1 MKGDWT
7 DKLKTRLEGHEMTP
21 PSDLW
26 TGINK
31 QMGFAA
37 QPARASVVAIWR
49 WATVAAVVLA
59 LVGFF
64 ALYENNEADYSI
76 PNELISEEAI
86 IPKPMEET
94 IIEKQPIAKKQSSTI
109 SRVPPQE
116 SEGITIV
123 DEYFVVEDI
132 AGEPEKSTKVV
143 KEVKPQKRNT
153 AKKVIPVSQR
163 EVIAQQPKAKSK
175 KQRLSVALNA
185 SGGLSNSK
193 TESMHVEPIY
203 GAAPGTPPH
212 RMHYLGDVFEPKK
225 VQERKASK
233 HAFPIRLGIKLSY
246 PLNDRLSLQSGV
258 GYTLLKSDLSY
269 SSMQI
274 GQQLHS
280 SGVPLGLRYQLW
292 NSGRFSLYGAVG
304 AMLEKC
310 VKNNSELPSAFTDA
324 ALINTEKPWQCS
336 LNAALGAEYRL
347 DKAIGI
353 YLEPGVGY
361 FFEDGTSV
369 EHYYTEHPFVPSLE
383 IGLRWN
389 M

>member
-26 TGINK
+26 TGINE

-37 QPARASVVAIWR
+37 QPARASVVVIWR

-86 IPKPMEET
+86 IPKPIEET
-94 IIEKQPIAKKQSSTI
+94 IIEKQPIAKKQHNI
-109 SRVPPQE
+109 IPQVKPQE
-116 SEGITIV
+116 SVGVTIV
-123 DEYFVVEDI
+123 EEYVEVVDMTAVQQEKSQKRPTTKEVVETYHHNVPI
-132 AGEPEKSTKVV
+132 
-143 KEVKPQKRNT
+143 
-153 AKKVIPVSQR
+153 
-163 EVIAQQPKAKSK
+163 QQPKAKSK

-193 TESMHVEPIY
+193 TESMHVEPVY

-274 GQQLHS
+274 GQQLHYI
-280 SGVPLGLRYQLW
+280 GVPLGLRYQLW

>member
-26 TGINK
+26 TGINE

-94 IIEKQPIAKKQSSTI
+94 IIEKQPIAKKQHNI
-109 SRVPPQE
+109 IPQVKHQE
-116 SEGITIV
+116 SVGVTIV
-123 DEYFVVEDI
+123 EEYVEVVDMTAVQEEKSQKRPTTKEVVETYHHNVPI
-132 AGEPEKSTKVV
+132 
-143 KEVKPQKRNT
+143 
-153 AKKVIPVSQR
+153 
-163 EVIAQQPKAKSK
+163 QQPKAKSK

-193 TESMHVEPIY
+193 TESMHVEPVY

-212 RMHYLGDVFEPKK
+212 RMYYLGDVFEPKK

-274 GQQLHS
+274 GQQLHYI
-280 SGVPLGLRYQLW
+280 GVPLGLRYQLW

-310 VKNNSELPSAFTDA
+310 VKNSSELPSAFTDA

>member
-26 TGINK
+26 TGINE

-37 QPARASVVAIWR
+37 QPARASVVVIWR

-94 IIEKQPIAKKQSSTI
+94 IIEKQPIAKKQHNI
-109 SRVPPQE
+109 IPQVKPQE
-116 SEGITIV
+116 SVGVTIV
-123 DEYFVVEDI
+123 EEYVEVVDMTAVQQEKLQKRPTTKEVVETYHHNVPI
-132 AGEPEKSTKVV
+132 
-143 KEVKPQKRNT
+143 
-153 AKKVIPVSQR
+153 
-163 EVIAQQPKAKSK
+163 QQPKAKSK

-193 TESMHVEPIY
+193 TESMHVEPVY

-274 GQQLHS
+274 GQQLHYI
-280 SGVPLGLRYQLW
+280 GVPLGLRYQLW

>member
-26 TGINK
+26 TGINE

-37 QPARASVVAIWR
+37 QPARASVVAFWR

-76 PNELISEEAI
+76 PNELITEEAI
-86 IPKPMEET
+86 IPKNMEET
-94 IIEKQPIAKKQSSTI
+94 IIEKQPIAKKQHNI
-109 SRVPPQE
+109 IPQVKPQE
-116 SEGITIV
+116 SVGVTIV
-123 DEYFVVEDI
+123 EENFDVVEI
-132 AGEPEKSTKVV
+132 TAVQQEKSQKRPTT
-143 KEVKPQKRNT
+143 KEVVETYHHNVP
-153 AKKVIPVSQR
+153 I
-163 EVIAQQPKAKSK
+163 QQPKAKSK

-193 TESMHVEPIY
+193 TESMHVEPVY

-212 RMHYLGDVFEPKK
+212 RMYYLGDVFEPKK

-258 GYTLLKSDLSY
+258 GYTLLKSDVSY

-274 GQQLHS
+274 GQQLHYI
-280 SGVPLGLRYQLW
+280 GVPLGLRYQLW

-310 VKNNSELPSAFTDA
+310 VKNSSELPSAFTYA

-369 EHYYTEHPFVPSLE
+369 EHYYTEHPLVPSLE

>member
-26 TGINK
+26 TGINE

-94 IIEKQPIAKKQSSTI
+94 IIEKQPIAKKQHNI
-109 SRVPPQE
+109 IPQVKPQE
-116 SEGITIV
+116 SVGVTIV
-123 DEYFVVEDI
+123 EEYVEVVDMTAVQQEKSQKRPPTKEVVETYHHNVPI
-132 AGEPEKSTKVV
+132 
-143 KEVKPQKRNT
+143 
-153 AKKVIPVSQR
+153 
-163 EVIAQQPKAKSK
+163 QQPKAKSK

-193 TESMHVEPIY
+193 TESMHIEPVY

-258 GYTLLKSDLSY
+258 GYTLLKSDVSY

-274 GQQLHS
+274 GQQLHYI
-280 SGVPLGLRYQLW
+280 GVPLGLRYQLW

>member
-26 TGINK
+26 TGINE

-37 QPARASVVAIWR
+37 QPARASVVAFWR

-76 PNELISEEAI
+76 PNELITEEAI
-86 IPKPMEET
+86 IPKNMEET
-94 IIEKQPIAKKQSSTI
+94 IIEKQPIAKKLHNIIPQ
-109 SRVPPQE
+109 VKPQE
-116 SEGITIV
+116 SVGVTIV
-123 DEYFVVEDI
+123 EEYVEVVDMTAVQQEKSQKRPTTKEVVETYHHNVPI
-132 AGEPEKSTKVV
+132 
-143 KEVKPQKRNT
+143 
-153 AKKVIPVSQR
+153 
-163 EVIAQQPKAKSK
+163 QQPKAKSK

-193 TESMHVEPIY
+193 TESMHVEPVY

-212 RMHYLGDVFEPKK
+212 RMYYLGDVFEPKK

-258 GYTLLKSDLSY
+258 GYTLLKSDVSY

-274 GQQLHS
+274 GQQLHYI
-280 SGVPLGLRYQLW
+280 GVPLGLRYQLW

-369 EHYYTEHPFVPSLE
+369 EHYYTEHPLVPSLE

>member
-26 TGINK
+26 TGINE

-76 PNELISEEAI
+76 PNELITEEAI

-94 IIEKQPIAKKQSSTI
+94 IIEKQPIAKKQHNI
-109 SRVPPQE
+109 IPQVKPQE
-116 SEGITIV
+116 SVGVTIV
-123 DEYFVVEDI
+123 EEYVEVVDMT
-132 AGEPEKSTKVV
+132 AVQQEKSQKRPTT
-143 KEVKPQKRNT
+143 KEVVGTYHHNVP
-153 AKKVIPVSQR
+153 I
-163 EVIAQQPKAKSK
+163 QQPKAKSK

-193 TESMHVEPIY
+193 TESMHVEPVY

-212 RMHYLGDVFEPKK
+212 RMYYLGDVFEPKK

-258 GYTLLKSDLSY
+258 GYTLLKSDVSY

-274 GQQLHS
+274 GQQLHYI
-280 SGVPLGLRYQLW
+280 GVPLGLRYQLW

-310 VKNNSELPSAFTDA
+310 VKNSSELPSAFTYA

-369 EHYYTEHPFVPSLE
+369 EHYYTEHPLVPSLE

>member
-26 TGINK
+26 TGINE

-49 WATVAAVVLA
+49 WATVAAVALA

-76 PNELISEEAI
+76 PNELITEEAI
-86 IPKPMEET
+86 IPKTMEET
-94 IIEKQPIAKKQSSTI
+94 IIEKQPIAKKQHNI
-109 SRVPPQE
+109 IPQVKPQE
-116 SEGITIV
+116 SVGVTIV
-123 DEYFVVEDI
+123 EEYVEVVDMTAVQQEKSQKRPTTKEVVETYHHNVPI
-132 AGEPEKSTKVV
+132 
-143 KEVKPQKRNT
+143 
-153 AKKVIPVSQR
+153 
-163 EVIAQQPKAKSK
+163 QQTKAKSK

-193 TESMHVEPIY
+193 TESMHVEPVY

-212 RMHYLGDVFEPKK
+212 RMYYLGDVFEPKK

-274 GQQLHS
+274 GQQLHYI
-280 SGVPLGLRYQLW
+280 GVPLGLRYQLW

-310 VKNNSELPSAFTDA
+310 VKNSSELPSAFTYA

-369 EHYYTEHPFVPSLE
+369 EHYYTEHPLVPSLE

>member
-26 TGINK
+26 TGINE

-76 PNELISEEAI
+76 PNELITEEAI
-86 IPKPMEET
+86 IPKPMEGT
-94 IIEKQPIAKKQSSTI
+94 IIEKQPIAKKQHNI
-109 SRVPPQE
+109 IPQVKPQE
-116 SEGITIV
+116 SVGVTIV
-123 DEYFVVEDI
+123 EEYVEVVDMTAVQQEKSQKRPTTKEVVETYHHNVPI
-132 AGEPEKSTKVV
+132 
-143 KEVKPQKRNT
+143 
-153 AKKVIPVSQR
+153 
-163 EVIAQQPKAKSK
+163 QQPKAKSK

-193 TESMHVEPIY
+193 TESMHVEPVY

-274 GQQLHS
+274 GQQLHYI
-280 SGVPLGLRYQLW
+280 GVPLGLHYQLW

>member
-26 TGINK
+26 TGINE

-37 QPARASVVAIWR
+37 QPARASVVVIWR

-94 IIEKQPIAKKQSSTI
+94 IIEKQPIAKKQHNI
-109 SRVPPQE
+109 IPQVKPQE
-116 SEGITIV
+116 SVGVTIV
-123 DEYFVVEDI
+123 EEYVEVVDMTAVQQEKSQKRPTTKEVVETYHHNVPI
-132 AGEPEKSTKVV
+132 
-143 KEVKPQKRNT
+143 
-153 AKKVIPVSQR
+153 
-163 EVIAQQPKAKSK
+163 QQPKAKSK

-193 TESMHVEPIY
+193 TESMHVEPVY

-274 GQQLHS
+274 GQQLHYI
-280 SGVPLGLRYQLW
+280 GVPLGLRYQLW

>member
-26 TGINK
+26 TGINE
-31 QMGFAA
+31 QMEFAT

-76 PNELISEEAI
+76 PNELITEEAI
-86 IPKPMEET
+86 IPKTMEET
-94 IIEKQPIAKKQSSTI
+94 IIEKQPIAKKQHNI
-109 SRVPPQE
+109 IPQVKPQE
-116 SEGITIV
+116 SVGVTIV
-123 DEYFVVEDI
+123 EEYVEVVDMTAVQQEKSQKRPTTKEVVETYHHNVPI
-132 AGEPEKSTKVV
+132 
-143 KEVKPQKRNT
+143 
-153 AKKVIPVSQR
+153 
-163 EVIAQQPKAKSK
+163 QQTKAKSK

-193 TESMHVEPIY
+193 TESMHVEPVY

-274 GQQLHS
+274 GQQLHYI
-280 SGVPLGLRYQLW
+280 GVPLGLRYQLW

-310 VKNNSELPSAFTDA
+310 VKNSSELPSAFTYA

-369 EHYYTEHPFVPSLE
+369 EHYYTEHPLVPSLE

>member
-26 TGINK
+26 TGINE

-76 PNELISEEAI
+76 PNELITEEAI
-86 IPKPMEET
+86 IPKTMEGT
-94 IIEKQPIAKKQSSTI
+94 IIEKQPIAKKQHNI
-109 SRVPPQE
+109 IPQVKPQE
-116 SEGITIV
+116 SVGVTIV
-123 DEYFVVEDI
+123 EENFDVVEI
-132 AGEPEKSTKVV
+132 TAVQQEKSQKRPTT
-143 KEVKPQKRNT
+143 KEVVGTYHHNVP
-153 AKKVIPVSQR
+153 I
-163 EVIAQQPKAKSK
+163 QQPKAKSK

-193 TESMHVEPIY
+193 TESMHVEPVY

-274 GQQLHS
+274 GQQLHYI
-280 SGVPLGLRYQLW
+280 GVPLGLRYQLW

-310 VKNNSELPSAFTDA
+310 VKNSSELPSAFTYA

-369 EHYYTEHPFVPSLE
+369 EHYYTEHPLVPSLE

>member
-26 TGINK
+26 TGINE

-76 PNELISEEAI
+76 PNELITEEAI
-86 IPKPMEET
+86 IPKPMEGT
-94 IIEKQPIAKKQSSTI
+94 IIEKQPIAKKQHNI
-109 SRVPPQE
+109 IPQVKPQE
-116 SEGITIV
+116 SVGVTIV
-123 DEYFVVEDI
+123 EENFDVVEI
-132 AGEPEKSTKVV
+132 TAVQQEKSQKRPTT
-143 KEVKPQKRNT
+143 KEVVETYHHNVP
-153 AKKVIPVSQR
+153 I
-163 EVIAQQPKAKSK
+163 QQTKAKSK

-193 TESMHVEPIY
+193 TESMHVEPVY

-274 GQQLHS
+274 GQQLHYI
-280 SGVPLGLRYQLW
+280 GVPLGLRYQLW

-310 VKNNSELPSAFTDA
+310 VKNSSELPSAFTYA

-369 EHYYTEHPFVPSLE
+369 EHYYTEHPLVPSLE

>member
-26 TGINK
+26 TGINE

-76 PNELISEEAI
+76 PNELITEEAI
-86 IPKPMEET
+86 IPKTMEET
-94 IIEKQPIAKKQSSTI
+94 IIEKQPIAKKQHNI
-109 SRVPPQE
+109 IPQVKPQE
-116 SEGITIV
+116 SVGVTIV
-123 DEYFVVEDI
+123 EEYVEVVDMT
-132 AGEPEKSTKVV
+132 AVQQEKSQKRPTT
-143 KEVKPQKRNT
+143 KEVVGTYHHNVP
-153 AKKVIPVSQR
+153 I
-163 EVIAQQPKAKSK
+163 QQPKAKSK

-193 TESMHVEPIY
+193 TESMHVEPVY

-274 GQQLHS
+274 GQQLHYI
-280 SGVPLGLRYQLW
+280 GVPLGLRYQLW

-310 VKNNSELPSAFTDA
+310 VKNSSELPSAFTYA

-369 EHYYTEHPFVPSLE
+369 EHYYTEHPLVPSLE

>member
-26 TGINK
+26 TGINE

-49 WATVAAVVLA
+49 WATVAAVVLV

-76 PNELISEEAI
+76 PNELITEEAI
-86 IPKPMEET
+86 IPKPMEGT
-94 IIEKQPIAKKQSSTI
+94 IIEKQPIAKKQHNI
-109 SRVPPQE
+109 IPQVKPQE
-116 SEGITIV
+116 SVGVTIV
-123 DEYFVVEDI
+123 EENFDVVEI
-132 AGEPEKSTKVV
+132 TAVQQEKSQKRPTT
-143 KEVKPQKRNT
+143 KEVVETYHHNVP
-153 AKKVIPVSQR
+153 I
-163 EVIAQQPKAKSK
+163 QQPKAKSK

-193 TESMHVEPIY
+193 TESMHVEPVY

-258 GYTLLKSDLSY
+258 GYTLLKSNLSY
-269 SSMQI
+269 SSMLI
-274 GQQLHS
+274 GQQLHYI
-280 SGVPLGLRYQLW
+280 GVPLGLRYQLW

-310 VKNNSELPSAFTDA
+310 VKNSSELPSAFTYA

-353 YLEPGVGY
+353 YLEPGIGY

-369 EHYYTEHPFVPSLE
+369 EHYYTEHPLVPSLE

>member
-26 TGINK
+26 TGINE

-37 QPARASVVAIWR
+37 QPARASVVAFWR

-76 PNELISEEAI
+76 PNELITEEAI
-86 IPKPMEET
+86 IQKTMEET
-94 IIEKQPIAKKQSSTI
+94 IIEKQPIAKKQHNI
-109 SRVPPQE
+109 IPQVKPQE
-116 SEGITIV
+116 SVGVTIV
-123 DEYFVVEDI
+123 EENFDVVEI
-132 AGEPEKSTKVV
+132 TAVQQEKSQKRPTT
-143 KEVKPQKRNT
+143 KEVVETYHHNVP
-153 AKKVIPVSQR
+153 I
-163 EVIAQQPKAKSK
+163 QQPKAKSK

-193 TESMHVEPIY
+193 TESMHVEPVY

-274 GQQLHS
+274 GQQLHYI
-280 SGVPLGLRYQLW
+280 GVPLGLRYQLW

-310 VKNNSELPSAFTDA
+310 VKNSSELPSAFTYA

-369 EHYYTEHPFVPSLE
+369 EHYYTEHPLVPSLE

>member
-26 TGINK
+26 TGINE

-76 PNELISEEAI
+76 PNELITEEAI
-86 IPKPMEET
+86 IPKPMEGT
-94 IIEKQPIAKKQSSTI
+94 IIEKQPIAKKQHNI
-109 SRVPPQE
+109 IPQVKPQE
-116 SEGITIV
+116 SVGVTIV
-123 DEYFVVEDI
+123 EEYVEVVDMTAVQQEKSQKRPTTKEVVETYHHNVPI
-132 AGEPEKSTKVV
+132 
-143 KEVKPQKRNT
+143 
-153 AKKVIPVSQR
+153 
-163 EVIAQQPKAKSK
+163 QQPKAKSK

-193 TESMHVEPIY
+193 TESMHVEPVY

-212 RMHYLGDVFEPKK
+212 RMYYLGDVFEPKK

-258 GYTLLKSDLSY
+258 GYTLLKSDVSY

-274 GQQLHS
+274 GQQLHYI
-280 SGVPLGLRYQLW
+280 GVPLGLRYQLW

-310 VKNNSELPSAFTDA
+310 VKNSSELPSAFTDA

-369 EHYYTEHPFVPSLE
+369 EHYYTEHPLVPSLE

>member
-26 TGINK
+26 TGINE

-76 PNELISEEAI
+76 PNELITEEAI
-86 IPKPMEET
+86 IPKTMEET
-94 IIEKQPIAKKQSSTI
+94 IIEKQPIAKKQHNI
-109 SRVPPQE
+109 IPQVKPQE
-116 SEGITIV
+116 SVGVTIV
-123 DEYFVVEDI
+123 EEYVEVVDMTAVQQEKSQKRPTTKEVVETYHHNVAI
-132 AGEPEKSTKVV
+132 
-143 KEVKPQKRNT
+143 
-153 AKKVIPVSQR
+153 
-163 EVIAQQPKAKSK
+163 QQPKAKSK

-193 TESMHVEPIY
+193 TESMHVEPVY

-274 GQQLHS
+274 GQQLHYI
-280 SGVPLGLRYQLW
+280 GVPLGLRYQLW

>member
-26 TGINK
+26 TGINE
-31 QMGFAA
+31 QMGFAT

-76 PNELISEEAI
+76 PNELITEEAI
-86 IPKPMEET
+86 IPKTMEET
-94 IIEKQPIAKKQSSTI
+94 IIEKQPIAKKQHNI
-109 SRVPPQE
+109 IPQVKPQE
-116 SEGITIV
+116 SVGVTIV
-123 DEYFVVEDI
+123 EENFDVVEI
-132 AGEPEKSTKVV
+132 TAVQQEKSQKRPTT
-143 KEVKPQKRNT
+143 KEVVETYHHNVP
-153 AKKVIPVSQR
+153 I
-163 EVIAQQPKAKSK
+163 QQPKAKSK

-193 TESMHVEPIY
+193 TESMHVEPVY

-212 RMHYLGDVFEPKK
+212 RMYYLGDVFEPKK

-246 PLNDRLSLQSGV
+246 PLNNRLSLQSGV

-274 GQQLHS
+274 GQQLHYI
-280 SGVPLGLRYQLW
+280 GVPLGLRYQLW

-310 VKNNSELPSAFTDA
+310 VKNSSELPSAFTDA

-361 FFEDGTSV
+361 FFEDGTSI
-369 EHYYTEHPFVPSLE
+369 EHYYTEHPLVPSLE

>member
-26 TGINK
+26 TGINE

-86 IPKPMEET
+86 IPKTMEET
-94 IIEKQPIAKKQSSTI
+94 IIEKQPIAKKQHNI
-109 SRVPPQE
+109 IPQVKPQE
-116 SEGITIV
+116 SVGVTIV
-123 DEYFVVEDI
+123 EENFDVVEI
-132 AGEPEKSTKVV
+132 TAVQQEKSQKRPTT
-143 KEVKPQKRNT
+143 KEVVETYHHNVP
-153 AKKVIPVSQR
+153 I
-163 EVIAQQPKAKSK
+163 QQPKAKSK

-193 TESMHVEPIY
+193 TESMHIEPVY

-258 GYTLLKSDLSY
+258 GYTLLKSDVSY

-274 GQQLHS
+274 GQQLHYI
-280 SGVPLGLRYQLW
+280 GVPLGLRYQLW

-369 EHYYTEHPFVPSLE
+369 EHYYTEHPLVPSLE

>member
-26 TGINK
+26 TGINE

-94 IIEKQPIAKKQSSTI
+94 IIEKQPIAKKQHNI
-109 SRVPPQE
+109 IPQVKPQE
-116 SEGITIV
+116 SVGVTIV
-123 DEYFVVEDI
+123 EEYVEVVDMTAVQQEKSQKRPTTKEVVETYHHNVPI
-132 AGEPEKSTKVV
+132 
-143 KEVKPQKRNT
+143 
-153 AKKVIPVSQR
+153 
-163 EVIAQQPKAKSK
+163 QQPKAKSK

-193 TESMHVEPIY
+193 TESMHVEPVY

-274 GQQLHS
+274 GQQLHYI
-280 SGVPLGLRYQLW
+280 GVPLGLRYQLW

-310 VKNNSELPSAFTDA
+310 VKNSSELPSAFTDA

>member
-26 TGINK
+26 TGINE

-76 PNELISEEAI
+76 PNELITEEAI
-86 IPKPMEET
+86 IPKPMEGT
-94 IIEKQPIAKKQSSTI
+94 IIEKQPIAKKQHNI
-109 SRVPPQE
+109 IPQVKPQE
-116 SEGITIV
+116 SVGVTIV
-123 DEYFVVEDI
+123 EENFDVVEI
-132 AGEPEKSTKVV
+132 TAVQQEKSQKRPTT
-143 KEVKPQKRNT
+143 KEVVETYHHNVP
-153 AKKVIPVSQR
+153 I
-163 EVIAQQPKAKSK
+163 QQPKAKSK

-193 TESMHVEPIY
+193 TESMHVEPVY

-274 GQQLHS
+274 GQQLHYI
-280 SGVPLGLRYQLW
+280 GVPLGLRYQLW

-310 VKNNSELPSAFTDA
+310 VKNSSELPSAFTYA

-369 EHYYTEHPFVPSLE
+369 EHYYTEHPLVPSLE

>member
-21 PSDLW
+21 PSGLW
-26 TGINK
+26 TGINE

-76 PNELISEEAI
+76 PNELITEEAI

-94 IIEKQPIAKKQSSTI
+94 IIEKQPIAKKQHKI
-109 SRVPPQE
+109 IPQVKPQE
-116 SEGITIV
+116 SVGVTIV
-123 DEYFVVEDI
+123 EEYVEVVDMTAVQQEKSQKRPTTKEVVETYHHNVPI
-132 AGEPEKSTKVV
+132 
-143 KEVKPQKRNT
+143 
-153 AKKVIPVSQR
+153 
-163 EVIAQQPKAKSK
+163 QQPKAKSK

-193 TESMHVEPIY
+193 TESMHVEPVY

-212 RMHYLGDVFEPKK
+212 RMYYLGDVFEPKK

-258 GYTLLKSDLSY
+258 GYTILKSDLSY

-274 GQQLHS
+274 GQQLHYI
-280 SGVPLGLRYQLW
+280 GVPLGLRYQLW

-310 VKNNSELPSAFTDA
+310 VKNSSELPSAFTDG

>member
-26 TGINK
+26 TGINE

-49 WATVAAVVLA
+49 WATVAAVVLV

-94 IIEKQPIAKKQSSTI
+94 IIEKQPIAKKQHNI
-109 SRVPPQE
+109 IPQVKPQE
-116 SEGITIV
+116 SVGVTIV
-123 DEYFVVEDI
+123 EEYVEVVDMTAVQQEKSQKRPTTKEVVETYHHNVPI
-132 AGEPEKSTKVV
+132 
-143 KEVKPQKRNT
+143 
-153 AKKVIPVSQR
+153 
-163 EVIAQQPKAKSK
+163 QQPKAKSK

-193 TESMHVEPIY
+193 TESMHIEPVY

-274 GQQLHS
+274 GQQLHYI
-280 SGVPLGLRYQLW
+280 GVPLGLRYQLW

-310 VKNNSELPSAFTDA
+310 VKNSSELPSAFTDA

>member
-26 TGINK
+26 TGINE

-76 PNELISEEAI
+76 PNELITEEAI
-86 IPKPMEET
+86 IQKNMEET
-94 IIEKQPIAKKQSSTI
+94 IIEKQPIAKKQHNI
-109 SRVPPQE
+109 IPQVKPQE
-116 SEGITIV
+116 SVGVTIV
-123 DEYFVVEDI
+123 EEYVEVVDMTAVQQEKSQKRPTTKEVVETYHHNVPI
-132 AGEPEKSTKVV
+132 QE
-143 KEVKPQKRNT
+143 
-153 AKKVIPVSQR
+153 
-163 EVIAQQPKAKSK
+163 PKAKSK

-193 TESMHVEPIY
+193 TESMHVEPVY

-212 RMHYLGDVFEPKK
+212 RMYYLGDVFEPKK

-274 GQQLHS
+274 GQQLHYI
-280 SGVPLGLRYQLW
+280 GVPLGLRYQLW

-310 VKNNSELPSAFTDA
+310 VKNSSELPSAFTNA

-369 EHYYTEHPFVPSLE
+369 EHYYTEHPLVPSLE

>member
-26 TGINK
+26 TGINE

-37 QPARASVVAIWR
+37 QPARVSVVAIWR

-94 IIEKQPIAKKQSSTI
+94 IIEKQPIAKKQHNI
-109 SRVPPQE
+109 IPQVKPQE
-116 SEGITIV
+116 SVGVTIV
-123 DEYFVVEDI
+123 EENFDVVEI
-132 AGEPEKSTKVV
+132 TAVQQEKSQKRPTT
-143 KEVKPQKRNT
+143 KEVVETYHHNVP
-153 AKKVIPVSQR
+153 I
-163 EVIAQQPKAKSK
+163 QQPKAKSK

-193 TESMHVEPIY
+193 TESMHVEPVY

-258 GYTLLKSDLSY
+258 SYTLLKSDVSY

-274 GQQLHS
+274 GQQLHYI
-280 SGVPLGLRYQLW
+280 GVPLGLRYQLW

>member
-26 TGINK
+26 TGINE

-94 IIEKQPIAKKQSSTI
+94 IIEKQPIAKKQHNI
-109 SRVPPQE
+109 IPQVKPQE
-116 SEGITIV
+116 SVGVTIV
-123 DEYFVVEDI
+123 EEYVEVVDMTAVQQEKSQKRPTTKEVVETYHHNVPI
-132 AGEPEKSTKVV
+132 QE
-143 KEVKPQKRNT
+143 
-153 AKKVIPVSQR
+153 
-163 EVIAQQPKAKSK
+163 PKAKSK

-193 TESMHVEPIY
+193 TESMHVEPVY

-212 RMHYLGDVFEPKK
+212 RMYYLGDVFEPKK

-258 GYTLLKSDLSY
+258 GYTLLKSDVSY

-274 GQQLHS
+274 GQQLHYI
-280 SGVPLGLRYQLW
+280 GVPLGLRYQLW

-310 VKNNSELPSAFTDA
+310 VKNSSELPSAFTYA

-369 EHYYTEHPFVPSLE
+369 EHYYTEHPLVPSLE

>member
-26 TGINK
+26 TGINE

-49 WATVAAVVLA
+49 WATVAAVALA

-76 PNELISEEAI
+76 PNELITEEAI
-86 IPKPMEET
+86 IPKPMEGT
-94 IIEKQPIAKKQSSTI
+94 IIEKQPIAKKQHNI
-109 SRVPPQE
+109 IPQVKPQE
-116 SEGITIV
+116 SVGVTIV
-123 DEYFVVEDI
+123 EENFDVVEI
-132 AGEPEKSTKVV
+132 TAVQQEKSQKRPTT
-143 KEVKPQKRNT
+143 KEVVETYHHNVP
-153 AKKVIPVSQR
+153 I
-163 EVIAQQPKAKSK
+163 QQPKAKSK

-193 TESMHVEPIY
+193 TESMHVEPVY

-274 GQQLHS
+274 GQQLHYI
-280 SGVPLGLRYQLW
+280 GVPLGLRYQLW

-310 VKNNSELPSAFTDA
+310 VKNSSELPSAFTYA

-369 EHYYTEHPFVPSLE
+369 EHYYTEHPLVPSLE

>member
-26 TGINK
+26 TGINE

-76 PNELISEEAI
+76 PNELITEEAI

-94 IIEKQPIAKKQSSTI
+94 IIEKQPIAKKQHNI
-109 SRVPPQE
+109 IPQVKPQE
-116 SEGITIV
+116 SVGVTIV
-123 DEYFVVEDI
+123 EENFDVVEI
-132 AGEPEKSTKVV
+132 TAVQQEKSQKRPTT
-143 KEVKPQKRNT
+143 KEVVETYHHNVP
-153 AKKVIPVSQR
+153 I
-163 EVIAQQPKAKSK
+163 QQPKAKSK

-193 TESMHVEPIY
+193 TESMHVEPVY

-274 GQQLHS
+274 GQQLHYI
-280 SGVPLGLRYQLW
+280 GVPLGLRYQLW

-310 VKNNSELPSAFTDA
+310 VKNSSELPSAFTYA

-369 EHYYTEHPFVPSLE
+369 EHYYTEHPLVPSLE

>member
-26 TGINK
+26 TGINE

-76 PNELISEEAI
+76 PNELITEEAI
-86 IPKPMEET
+86 IPKTMEET
-94 IIEKQPIAKKQSSTI
+94 IIEKQPIAKKQHNI
-109 SRVPPQE
+109 IPQVKPLE
-116 SEGITIV
+116 SVGVTIV
-123 DEYFVVEDI
+123 EENFDVVEI
-132 AGEPEKSTKVV
+132 TAVQQEKSQKRPTT
-143 KEVKPQKRNT
+143 KEVVETYHHNVP
-153 AKKVIPVSQR
+153 I
-163 EVIAQQPKAKSK
+163 QQPKAKSK

-193 TESMHVEPIY
+193 TESMHVEPVY

-212 RMHYLGDVFEPKK
+212 RMYYLGDVFEPKK

-274 GQQLHS
+274 GQQLHYI
-280 SGVPLGLRYQLW
+280 GVPLGLRYQLW

-310 VKNNSELPSAFTDA
+310 VKNSSELPSAFTYA

-369 EHYYTEHPFVPSLE
+369 EHYYTEHPLVPSLE

>member
-26 TGINK
+26 TGINE

-49 WATVAAVVLA
+49 WATVAAVALA

-76 PNELISEEAI
+76 PNELITEEAI
-86 IPKPMEET
+86 IPKPMEGT
-94 IIEKQPIAKKQSSTI
+94 IIEKQPIAKKQHNI
-109 SRVPPQE
+109 IPQVKPQE
-116 SEGITIV
+116 SVGVTIV
-123 DEYFVVEDI
+123 EENFDVVEI
-132 AGEPEKSTKVV
+132 TAVQQEKLQKRPTT
-143 KEVKPQKRNT
+143 KEVVETYHHNVP
-153 AKKVIPVSQR
+153 I
-163 EVIAQQPKAKSK
+163 QQPKAKSK

-193 TESMHVEPIY
+193 TESMHVEPVY

-212 RMHYLGDVFEPKK
+212 RMYYLGDVFEPKK

-274 GQQLHS
+274 GQQLHYI
-280 SGVPLGLRYQLW
+280 GVPLGLRYQLW

-310 VKNNSELPSAFTDA
+310 VKNSSELPSAFTYA

-369 EHYYTEHPFVPSLE
+369 EHYYTEHPLVPSLE

>member
-26 TGINK
+26 TGINE

-49 WATVAAVVLA
+49 WATVAAVALA

-76 PNELISEEAI
+76 PNELITEEAI
-86 IPKPMEET
+86 IPKPMEGT
-94 IIEKQPIAKKQSSTI
+94 IIEKQPIAKKQHNI
-109 SRVPPQE
+109 IPQVKPQE
-116 SEGITIV
+116 SVGVTIV
-123 DEYFVVEDI
+123 EENFDVVEI
-132 AGEPEKSTKVV
+132 TAVQQEKSQKRPTT
-143 KEVKPQKRNT
+143 KEVVETYHHNVP
-153 AKKVIPVSQR
+153 I
-163 EVIAQQPKAKSK
+163 QQPKAKSK

-193 TESMHVEPIY
+193 TESMHVEPVY

-212 RMHYLGDVFEPKK
+212 RMYYLGDVFEPKK

-274 GQQLHS
+274 GQQLHYI
-280 SGVPLGLRYQLW
+280 GVPLGLRYQLW
-292 NSGRFSLYGAVG
+292 NSGRFSLYGALG

-310 VKNNSELPSAFTDA
+310 VKNSSELPSAFTYA

-369 EHYYTEHPFVPSLE
+369 EHYYTEHPLVPSLE

>member
-26 TGINK
+26 TGINE

-76 PNELISEEAI
+76 PNELITEEAI
-86 IPKPMEET
+86 IPKNMEET
-94 IIEKQPIAKKQSSTI
+94 IIEKQPIAKKQHNI
-109 SRVPPQE
+109 IPQVKPQE
-116 SEGITIV
+116 SVGVTIV
-123 DEYFVVEDI
+123 EENFDVVEI
-132 AGEPEKSTKVV
+132 TAAQQEKSQKRPTT
-143 KEVKPQKRNT
+143 KEVVGTYHHNVP
-153 AKKVIPVSQR
+153 I
-163 EVIAQQPKAKSK
+163 QQPKAKSK

-193 TESMHVEPIY
+193 TESMHVEPVY

-212 RMHYLGDVFEPKK
+212 RMYYLGDVFEPKK

-274 GQQLHS
+274 GQQLHYI
-280 SGVPLGLRYQLW
+280 GVPLGLRYQLW

-310 VKNNSELPSAFTDA
+310 VKNSSELPSAFTDA

-369 EHYYTEHPFVPSLE
+369 EHYYTEHPLVPSLE

>member
-26 TGINK
+26 TGINE

-76 PNELISEEAI
+76 PNELITEEAI
-86 IPKPMEET
+86 IPKTMEET
-94 IIEKQPIAKKQSSTI
+94 IIEKQPIAKKQHNI
-109 SRVPPQE
+109 IPQVKLQE
-116 SEGITIV
+116 SVGVTIV
-123 DEYFVVEDI
+123 EENFDVVEI
-132 AGEPEKSTKVV
+132 TAVQQEKSQKRPTT
-143 KEVKPQKRNT
+143 KEVVETYHHNVP
-153 AKKVIPVSQR
+153 I
-163 EVIAQQPKAKSK
+163 QQTKAKSK

-193 TESMHVEPIY
+193 TESMHVEPVY

-212 RMHYLGDVFEPKK
+212 RMYYLGDVFEPKK

-274 GQQLHS
+274 GQQLHYI
-280 SGVPLGLRYQLW
+280 GVPLGLRYQLW

-310 VKNNSELPSAFTDA
+310 VKNSSELPSAFTYA

-369 EHYYTEHPFVPSLE
+369 EHYYTEHPLVPSLE

>member
-26 TGINK
+26 TGINE

-37 QPARASVVAIWR
+37 QPARASVVVIWR

-94 IIEKQPIAKKQSSTI
+94 IIEKQPIAKKQHNI
-109 SRVPPQE
+109 IPQVKHQE
-116 SEGITIV
+116 SVGVTIV
-123 DEYFVVEDI
+123 EEYVEVVDMTAVQQEKLQKRPTTKEVVETYHHNVPI
-132 AGEPEKSTKVV
+132 
-143 KEVKPQKRNT
+143 
-153 AKKVIPVSQR
+153 
-163 EVIAQQPKAKSK
+163 QQPKAKSK

-193 TESMHVEPIY
+193 TESMHVEPVY

-274 GQQLHS
+274 GQQLHYI
-280 SGVPLGLRYQLW
+280 GVPLGLRYQLW

>member
-26 TGINK
+26 TGINE
-31 QMGFAA
+31 QMEFAA
-37 QPARASVVAIWR
+37 QPARASVVVIWR

-94 IIEKQPIAKKQSSTI
+94 IIEKQPIAKKQHNI
-109 SRVPPQE
+109 IPQVKPQE
-116 SEGITIV
+116 SVGVTIV
-123 DEYFVVEDI
+123 EEYVEVVDMTAVQQEKSQKRPTTKEVVETYHHNVPI
-132 AGEPEKSTKVV
+132 
-143 KEVKPQKRNT
+143 
-153 AKKVIPVSQR
+153 
-163 EVIAQQPKAKSK
+163 QQPKAKSK

-193 TESMHVEPIY
+193 TESMHVEPVY

-274 GQQLHS
+274 GQQLHYI
-280 SGVPLGLRYQLW
+280 GVPLGLRYQLW

>member
-26 TGINK
+26 TGINE

-49 WATVAAVVLA
+49 WATVAAVALA

-76 PNELISEEAI
+76 PNELITEEAI
-86 IPKPMEET
+86 IPKNMEET
-94 IIEKQPIAKKQSSTI
+94 IIEKQPIAKKQHNI
-109 SRVPPQE
+109 IPQVKPQE
-116 SEGITIV
+116 SVGVTIV
-123 DEYFVVEDI
+123 EENFDVVEI
-132 AGEPEKSTKVV
+132 TAVQQEKSQKRPTT
-143 KEVKPQKRNT
+143 KEVVETYHHNVP
-153 AKKVIPVSQR
+153 I
-163 EVIAQQPKAKSK
+163 QQPKAKSK

-193 TESMHVEPIY
+193 TESMHVEPVY

-212 RMHYLGDVFEPKK
+212 RMYYLGDVFEPKK

-274 GQQLHS
+274 GQQLHYI
-280 SGVPLGLRYQLW
+280 GVPLGLRYQLW

-310 VKNNSELPSAFTDA
+310 VKNSSELPSAFTYA

-369 EHYYTEHPFVPSLE
+369 EHYYTEHPLVPSLE

>member
-26 TGINK
+26 TGINE

-49 WATVAAVVLA
+49 WATVAAVALA

-76 PNELISEEAI
+76 PNELITEEAI
-86 IPKPMEET
+86 IPKNMEET
-94 IIEKQPIAKKQSSTI
+94 IIEKQPIAKKQHNI
-109 SRVPPQE
+109 IPQVKPQE
-116 SEGITIV
+116 SVGVTIV
-123 DEYFVVEDI
+123 EEYVEVVDMTAVQQEKSQIRPTTKEVVETYHHYVPI
-132 AGEPEKSTKVV
+132 
-143 KEVKPQKRNT
+143 
-153 AKKVIPVSQR
+153 
-163 EVIAQQPKAKSK
+163 QQNKAKSK

-193 TESMHVEPIY
+193 TESMHVEPVY

-258 GYTLLKSDLSY
+258 GYTLLKSDVSY

-274 GQQLHS
+274 GQQLHYI
-280 SGVPLGLRYQLW
+280 GVPLGLRYQLW

-310 VKNNSELPSAFTDA
+310 VKNSSELPSAFTDA

>member
-26 TGINK
+26 TGINE

-64 ALYENNEADYSI
+64 ALYENNEANYSI
-76 PNELISEEAI
+76 PNELITEEAI
-86 IPKPMEET
+86 IPKNMEET
-94 IIEKQPIAKKQSSTI
+94 IIEKQPIAKKQHNI
-109 SRVPPQE
+109 IPQVKPQE
-116 SEGITIV
+116 SVGVTIV
-123 DEYFVVEDI
+123 EEYVEVVDMTAVQQEKSQKRPTTKEVVETFHQNVPI
-132 AGEPEKSTKVV
+132 
-143 KEVKPQKRNT
+143 
-153 AKKVIPVSQR
+153 
-163 EVIAQQPKAKSK
+163 QQTKAKSK

-193 TESMHVEPIY
+193 TESMHVEPVY

-212 RMHYLGDVFEPKK
+212 RMYYLGDVFEPKK

-274 GQQLHS
+274 GQQLHYI
-280 SGVPLGLRYQLW
+280 GVPLGLRYQLW

-310 VKNNSELPSAFTDA
+310 VKNSSELPSAFTYA

-369 EHYYTEHPFVPSLE
+369 EHYYTEHPLVPSLE